1 MRTGL
6 IAAMLLVVLSNA
18 SGAER
23 VSGWRGDGTGVYSD
37 QNPPT
42 HWSQEE
48 NVVWAVT
55 MPDRSN
61 AQPVI
66 AGDKVFVCAEPF
78 ELICM
83 RVSDGE
89 ILWQR
94 SNSYSDVTSPEAW
107 PAVEQEL
114 SLGRAIRDRQ
124 QPIQDKVKQL
134 LQRQR
139 ATPNDSGLAKEIEQA
154 EQQIA
159 AFDAELKELPLAKK
173 YTLPITQRQ
182 YNGFT
187 TATPTTNGQHVWAVF
202 GNRVVVCYDID
213 GTLQWSAVLPDLPQ
227 VMWGHSSSPLLVDDK
242 LIVCIDA
249 IVALDA
255 KTGYQV
261 WRTKYG
267 QSWGSPVS
275 ARIGNESVI
284 FVANGR
290 MLRASDGK
298 QVAREGAPLE
308 RASPVVYNNTLYY
321 VGLGGS
327 AYSFPTNVGET
338 LELTERWTADTKG
351 GLVTA
356 SPVVFDGLVYSV
368 SSKQHI
374 LNVLDASNGK
384 TVYVKR
390 LALGREPTWPS
401 LCVAGGHLYVTN
413 RDGTTLVLATG
424 RSYQKIAENKLE
436 YVISSPVFH
445 NDRMFVRTKG
455 HLYCIGASR

>member
-1 MRTGL
+1 MRTSLTVAMML
-6 IAAMLLVVLSNA
+6 IVLSSA
-18 SGAER
+18 MGAER
-23 VSGWRGDGTGVYSD
+23 VTGWRGDGSGVFVD

-42 HWSQEE
+42 HWSKNE
-48 NVVWAVT
+48 NVVWAAP

-61 AQPVI
+61 SQPVI

-78 ELICM
+78 ELICL
-83 RVSDGE
+83 RVSDGQVV
-89 ILWQR
+89 WQR
-94 SNSYSDVTSPEAW
+94 SNSYRDITSPKTW
-107 PAVEQEL
+107 PAIEREL
-114 SLGRAIRDRQ
+114 ALAQGIRNRQ
-124 QPIQDKVKQL
+124 TPIKAKFKEL
-134 LQRQR
+134 RQRQR
-139 ATPNDSGLAKEIEQA
+139 DAPDDARVAKEIEQA
-154 EQQIA
+154 DKQIA
-159 AFDAELKELPLAKK
+159 AFDAELKELPLATK
-173 YTLPITQRQ
+173 YSLPITQRT

-187 TATPTTNGQHVWAVF
+187 TATPTTDGKHVWAVF
-202 GNRVVVCYDID
+202 GNRVVACYDMD
-213 GTLQWSAVLPDLPQ
+213 GNLRWATVSPDLPQ
-227 VMWGHSSSPLLVDDK
+227 AMWGHSSSPLLVDDK

-255 KTGYQV
+255 KTGSEV

-275 ARIGNESVI
+275 ARIGDETVI
-284 FVANGR
+284 FMANGR

-308 RASPVVYNNTLYY
+308 RASPVVYDHTLYQ

-327 AYSFPTNVGET
+327 AYDFPAKVGET

-351 GLVTA
+351 GLYTA
-356 SPVVFDGLVYSV
+356 SPVVFDGLVYAV
-368 SSKQHI
+368 SSKHI
-374 LNVLDASNGK
+374 LNVLDAANGE

-390 LALGREPTWPS
+390 LDLGREPTWPS
-401 LCVAGGHLYVTN
+401 LCVAGRNLYVTN

-445 NDRMFVRTKG
+445 DNRMFLRTNNF
-455 HLYCIGASR
+455 LYSIGESN